1 MTEELQPTDLIDTSD
16 NKPIEEEQETQE
28 THKQIGPKR
37 IKDLTNEERS
47 IIINNAKNGI
57 DNEYYKVQM
66 CKNGSSRITKK
77 KPAKEST
84 SDKLIKNH
92 GPGLSTEQLLMEH
105 VIGLET
111 QLATMRQKQ
120 KRLKGKYKQLYQDI
134 YIEDEDITNQSSTIN
149 NTTAATNNDLNPSI
163 PNTQPQEEPEQV
175 SQSELQQNSISFPT
189 IKRRCWRARIP
200 MYY

>member
-77 KPAKEST
+77 KPAKGST

-189 IKRRCWRARIP
+189 IKRRGWRARIP